1 MRNLQNAQETV
12 SKIMIHIINH
22 IIRKFLKEKGNNFL
36 ICRSIKTCKAKNV
49 VLRYKIMSKCVEGDS
64 YLQKLTGIRRH
75 RLRALFKGRG
85 RQGTLRSRLAEKIFA
100 VKTRAGRGKS
110 RSVRGRA
117 LSVWSG
123 KCESICNAG
132 GTADDV
138 IISVPE

>member
-12 SKIMIHIINH
+12 SKIIIHIINH

-75 RLRALFKGRG
+75 RLRALFGG
-85 RQGTLRSRLAEKIFA
+85 GEEGNTLEQTDRMR
-100 VKTRAGRGKS
+100 KS
-110 RSVRGRA
+110 
-117 LSVWSG
+117 
-123 KCESICNAG
+123 
-132 GTADDV
+132 
-138 IISVPE
+138 